1 MKWVMDLPIKIQNEI
16 LRDAIKIATEFCG
29 DDVYLYELIDNVMN
43 EKLINIIGHEDGLLD
58 ADKYWKYLS
67 M

>member
-1 MKWVMDLPIKIQNEI
+1 MKWVCDLPIEIQNEI
-16 LRDAIKIATEFCG
+16 CRDAIEIETKYCSGVNLFETLDKIH
-29 DDVYLYELIDNVMN
+29 N

-58 ADKYWKYLS
+58 ADKYWKYLF